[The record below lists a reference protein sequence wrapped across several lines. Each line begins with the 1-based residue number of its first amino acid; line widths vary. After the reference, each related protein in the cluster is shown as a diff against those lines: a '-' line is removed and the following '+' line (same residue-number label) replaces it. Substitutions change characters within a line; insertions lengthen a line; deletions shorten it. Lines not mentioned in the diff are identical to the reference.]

1 MDHSI
6 GWEIAESEV
15 HVVRQVL
22 HPHLLQPGW
31 YKLRSFV
38 CQIIRAKV
46 ELLKLIG
53 AVLHRLKELEQ
64 ARFLDSI
71 VGEVDRLELRPGITA
86 DVLTYALKAF
96 VSDAV
101 VRQIKLF
108 QTI

>member
-15 HVVRQVL
+15 HVVRQIL

-31 YKLRSFV
+31 YELRSFV
-38 CQIIRAKV
+38 CQVIRAKV
-46 ELLKLIG
+46 ELLKLVG
-53 AVLHRLKELEQ
+53 AILHRIKELEQ
-64 ARFLDSI
+64 ARVLYSI
-71 VGEVDRLELRPGITA
+71 VAEVDRLELRPGITA
-86 DVLTYALKAF
+86 DILTYSLKAF

-108 QTI
+108 QNV